1 MEAREAVSITVQLL
15 TTKLYVPRRRPDLV
29 PRPRLIERLDEGVQ
43 RGLTLISAPAG
54 FGKTTL
60 LSDWSRQS
68 VWPVAWICLDDGD
81 NDPVSFLSYLIAALG
96 TIHEDVGAEPLAM
109 LRSGSPPIEPV
120 LIMLCNE
127 IAQLPHDFALVLDD
141 YHVVENEVVHEAV
154 SFLLDHLPPQ
164 MHLII
169 TGRADPPLPL
179 SRLRGRG
186 QLAELHA
193 EDLRFTPEE
202 AAEFLNR
209 TMRLELSSESVATLE
224 ERTEGWVA
232 GLQLAAHAMRGR
244 EDASEFIEDLAGG
257 NRYVFDYLADEVL
270 ACQPERVRDFL
281 LRTSIVERLMSPL
294 CEALTGSANGR
305 AMFENLERANLFI
318 IPLDAEGRCY
328 RYHHLFADF
337 LRDRLERTHPDA
349 VPELHHRASLWYE
362 KNAYPYEAVDYALA
376 ARDYERVADLI
387 EETGGAWWTRGDHST
402 LLRWLEALPDEL
414 MRARP
419 RLCVFHAWTL
429 AHAGRLDDAESSL
442 AEAEPLPAAGNGAHR
457 AVVGEIFAV
466 RARIA
471 SMRED
476 APHAIEFSRRA
487 LDLLPEDDLYLRGE
501 LALNLGHAYWATGD
515 VQEASKAFAE
525 SATSSQTAGNL
536 RAAVFALRYQAKL
549 EMIGGRLRSAE
560 EFLRRAQR
568 LAGDQDEQ
576 PLSAVGIVHVGMAEL
591 LYERGDLDGAERYLK
606 EGIELGKRGSEA
618 KVLVLS
624 YVNLARVLM
633 ARGDAEHSLT
643 KIQEAW
649 RLAQWTSTGAWP
661 PVGAWRARLLLAQ
674 GDVELA
680 ARWSREYGKS
690 EDYLSYSRILERITM
705 ARILLAQNKTGEAL
719 EFLEELLEA
728 AESKERM
735 WHVIEI
741 LMLQALAFEARGET
755 ERALAALERS
765 LALAEPEGYV
775 RTFVDEGAPMAAL
788 LAKLLKERREG
799 RTVERSGASPWYVD
813 RLLTQIL
820 AGAASQG
827 RSPRGTDGSP
837 LLEPLSERE
846 LEVLRLVAEGLSNR
860 EIAQRL
866 FVSVGTVKAHVSHVY
881 GKLLVRSR
889 TQAVARARELQL
901 IE

>member
-127 IAQLPHDFALVLDD
+127 IAQLPHDFVLVLDD
-141 YHVVENEVVHEAV
+141 YHVVENEGVHEAV
-154 SFLLDHLPPQ
+154 AFMLDHLPPQ
-164 MHLII
+164 MHLMI

-186 QLAELHA
+186 QLAELRA
-193 EDLRFTPEE
+193 EDLCFTLEE
-202 AAEFLNR
+202 AAAFLNR
-209 TMRLELSSESVATLE
+209 TMGLDLSPESVAALE

-244 EDASEFIEDLAGG
+244 EDASDFIQAVAGG

-281 LRTSIVERLMSPL
+281 LRTSIVEHLMGPL

-305 AMFENLERANLFI
+305 AMLENLERANLFL
-318 IPLDAEGRCY
+318 IPLDEEGRCY

-387 EETGGAWWTRGDHST
+387 EETGGAWWTRGEHST
-402 LLRWLEALPDEL
+402 MLRWLEALPNEL
-414 MRARP
+414 MRTRP

-442 AEAEPLPAAGNGAHR
+442 AETEPLPAAGNGAHR

-515 VQEASKAFAE
+515 VEEASKAFAE

-705 ARILLAQNKTGEAL
+705 ARILFAQNKTGEAL

-788 LAKLLKERREG
+788 LAKLLEERREG

-820 AGAASQG
+820 AGAASQE

-866 FVSVGTVKAHVSHVY
+866 FVSLGTVKAHVNHVY
-881 GKLLVRSR
+881 VKLLVRSR
-889 TQAVARARELQL
+889 TQAVARARKLQL
-901 IE
+901 IA